1 MNFLRHFSPLRAWRD
16 LRYYIGTRQRHQLGF
31 MGVALALT
39 YVMVVGVIYESRIPP
54 KPYHRDI
61 IYVQQWP
68 ANRTDAEIV
77 AQQKI
82 DGIEQ
87 TKRENELKRLQ
98 AERRAQFKKVNDGLK
113 AYGL

>member
-1 MNFLRHFSPLRAWRD
+1 MNVLRYLSPTRAWRD
-16 LRYYIGTRQRHQLGF
+16 LRHYVGTRRPHQLGF
-31 MGVALALT
+31 IGVALALT
-39 YVMVVGVIYESRIPP
+39 YVMIMGVLYESRIPP

-61 IYVQQWP
+61 IYVQQWR
-68 ANRTDAEIV
+68 ADRSDAEIV

-82 DGIEQ
+82 DGVEQ
-87 TKRENELKRLQ
+87 TRRETELKRLE

>member
-1 MNFLRHFSPLRAWRD
+1 MSCICFQGPYQILHPLVDPDGPFLIPGVR
-16 LRYYIGTRQRHQLGF
+16 GF
-31 MGVALALT
+31 
-39 YVMVVGVIYESRIPP
+39 
-54 KPYHRDI
+54 
-61 IYVQQWP
+61 
-68 ANRTDAEIV
+68 
-77 AQQKI
+77 I